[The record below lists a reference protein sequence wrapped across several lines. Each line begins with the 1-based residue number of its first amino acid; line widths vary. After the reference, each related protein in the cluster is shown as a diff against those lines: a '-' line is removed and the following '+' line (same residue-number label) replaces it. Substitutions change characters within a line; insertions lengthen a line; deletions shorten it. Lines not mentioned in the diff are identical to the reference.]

1 MFCLWS
7 VAKPNYYLPCLPGVA
22 LLVGIEW
29 VRLSRAARTLDSK
42 AVGSRRFLEMH
53 WVGLFVAAAVAPVAA
68 HQVAPQYFAP
78 ITAFSVAVIVA
89 VVLSTWA
96 WRRGADAGALVPLV
110 VAWAIGVLIIY
121 GVMAPRHNAARSHRA
136 LAASLERI
144 LPPDARTLM
153 FFQELDEG
161 LWFYLSDRALVP
173 VPGSQPRYN
182 KGFDLD
188 HDFRTGQ
195 LELDPVKRHEAEKQ
209 LLVSWMTSPDRT
221 SPYVLIRKKLYE
233 SFAPSLAGLATPLY
247 TEQGLAR
254 NELVLLRAT
263 TPSALANQPGEARRR

>member
-1 MFCLWS
+1 
-7 VAKPNYYLPCLPGVA
+7 
-22 LLVGIEW
+22 
-29 VRLSRAARTLDSK
+29 
-42 AVGSRRFLEMH
+42 
-53 WVGLFVAAAVAPVAA
+53 
-68 HQVAPQYFAP
+68 
-78 ITAFSVAVIVA
+78 
-89 VVLSTWA
+89 
-96 WRRGADAGALVPLV
+96 LVPLV
-110 VAWAIGVLIIY
+110 AAWAIGVLIIY
-121 GVMAPRHNAARSHRA
+121 GVIAPRHNAARSHRA
-136 LAASLERI
+136 LAAALERI
-144 LPPDARTLM
+144 LPADARTLM

-195 LELDPVKRHEAEKQ
+195 LELDPIKRHEAEKQ

-221 SPYVLIRKKLYE
+221 SPYVLIRKKLYD

-263 TPSALANQPGEARRR
+263 AAPALAKQPGEARRR